1 MQFPSHLE
9 IQEEVIVP
17 QQMELTY
24 KPSGEFHLKGSPALN
39 AIDRLIVSSDYHKDQ
54 DRRLK
59 SELEQR
65 ISDEAKMTNAMT
77 ITFLGLA
84 TLTLILCAFLSINK
98 STNQERKQCLTIS
111 SQDSQLKKR
120 HN

>member
-9 IQEEVIVP
+9 IQEEVTNP
-17 QQMELTY
+17 QPVELTY
-24 KPSGEFHLKGSPALN
+24 KPSGEFTLKGSPALN

-84 TLTLILCAFLSINK
+84 TLTLILCAFLTINK
-98 STNQERKQCLTIS
+98 STNQEHKQCLTTFS
-111 SQDSQLKKR
+111 PDSQLKRR

>member
-9 IQEEVIVP
+9 IEEDINPLNPV
-17 QQMELTY
+17 ELTV
-24 KPSGEFHLKGSPALN
+24 KSTGEFILKGSPDPHL
-39 AIDRLIVSSDYHKDQ
+39 IDKLIVASDYHQDQ
-54 DRRLK
+54 NRRVK
-59 SELEQR
+59 SELEKR
-65 ISDEAKMTNAMT
+65 ISDDAKMTNAMT

-98 STNQERKQCLTIS
+98 STNQEHKQCLTIS

>member
-9 IQEEVIVP
+9 IQEEVTVP
-17 QQMELTY
+17 QPVELTF
-24 KPSGEFHLKGSPALN
+24 KPGGEFILKGSPGSN
-39 AIDRLIVSSDYHKDQ
+39 VIEQLIISSDYHKDQ
-54 DRRLK
+54 DRRFK

-98 STNQERKQCLTIS
+98 PINQEHNQCLTTFS
-111 SQDSQLKKR
+111 PDSQLKKR
-120 HN
+120 PN